1 MLYIPAS
8 PLLTDFYYLKWQ
20 RALSLVFKKCVNDGE
35 RWTLVHGGS
44 VVCLL
49 TVSLSVFR
57 GVEGGQFVTYG
68 TGIAS
73 SGEL

>member
-1 MLYIPAS
+1 MAESAIFS
-8 PLLTDFYYLKWQ
+8 
-20 RALSLVFKKCVNDGE
+20 FKKCVNEGE
-35 RWTLVHGGS
+35 CWVLVHGGS

-57 GVEGGQFVTYG
+57 GVEWGQFVIYD